1 MVRRRAQKQRLQ
13 PIKKKKKMGPDSHDY
28 DCDTIILEMLTEK
41 FVGSLQDLQ
50 NSVDASKKCLSRS
63 IKDYDLIKDLLRRL
77 VFWEQY
83 SQSQT
88 SLYRGRI
95 VRKS

>member
-63 IKDYDLIKDLLRRL
+63 IEDHVAVPRQNCKKILILNEYIRL
-77 VFWEQY
+77 ESF
-83 SQSQT
+83 
-88 SLYRGRI
+88 L
-95 VRKS
+95 